1 MAENVPGNEG
11 MLARILLNQ
20 RMILEQNKKLLD
32 ERRQTREEERERD
45 TSNDKIP
52 LVVKVYVSRF
62 IGFCFCCTK
71 NKSLLD
77 RQCYLA
83 QK

>member
-52 LVVKVYVSRF
+52 LVVKVYVR
-62 IGFCFCCTK
+62 
-71 NKSLLD
+71 
-77 RQCYLA
+77 
-83 QK
+83 